1 MQRFAKWIVHHR
13 RAIVILAVLLLIP
26 SVIGYSKTFVNY
38 DILSYLPENLDS
50 MIGQKY
56 LDEDFNMGSSAMM
69 VVDNMEDKDV
79 VNLKN
84 QIKEVP
90 GVHKVIWADD
100 MKDTSIPNDVLP
112 DDFKKIFYSDTG
124 TMMIISFEDSAA
136 SPSTFQA
143 IAQIRSISNKNCF
156 LAGMTAIVKDT
167 KDIVETEMPK
177 YVLVAVLLSMT
188 VLFLSLEST
197 IVPLIFML
205 GIVFPIIYNFGSNVF
220 LGQISYIT
228 QALAAVLQLGVTM
241 DFSIFLLHR
250 YNEECTKQPDRE
262 SAMATAIVATFNSI
276 TGSSLTTIAGF
287 LALCT
292 MSLKLG
298 ADIGIVMAKGVL
310 LGVISTLTILPSLLM
325 TFDHAIG
332 KYRHPVLIH
341 ETKKIPQF
349 IVDHHKGIL
358 VVFILLLIPFSV
370 AQGKVS
376 QYYALD
382 QTLPQDLNSI
392 VSTNKL
398 KKDFKMDTTH
408 FVLVSD
414 QLDDY
419 KIKNLTEELQNV
431 DGVNEALS
439 YEKYV
444 GGGIPTAFEPA
455 AIQET
460 FNQGGHKMILVN
472 SLYKAGS
479 DQCNAQLDEMKKI
492 VKSYDAD
499 AVIAGEGAMTKDL
512 VRVAD
517 IDFKNVSVVSILA
530 VFLIIL
536 ISFKSISIPVLLV
549 AAIEFAITVN
559 MGIPY
564 FTGTVIPFIASIVI
578 GTIQLGA
585 TIDYA
590 ILMTNRFREELNNG
604 SLPKQAM
611 LTAVTKCSTSIL
623 TSGLTFFSATL
634 GVVLVSRVDLIKS
647 LCSMLARGAL
657 ISMVTIIFVLPA
669 ILLLFNKVIE
679 KTSYHWIQNKTNS
692 KEIETA

>member
-13 RAIVILAVLLLIP
+13 RVIVILAVLLLIP

-56 LDEDFNMGSSAMM
+56 LDKDFNMGSSAML

-100 MKDTSIPNDVLP
+100 IKDTSIPNDVLP

-177 YVLVAVLLSMT
+177 YVLVAVLLSMI

-220 LGQISYIT
+220 LGQVSYIT

-250 YNEECTKQPDRE
+250 YNEECTKQSDRE
-262 SAMATAIVATFNSI
+262 NAMATAIVATFNSI

-310 LGVISTLTILPSLLM
+310 LGVISTLTVLPSLLM

-332 KYRHPVLIH
+332 KYRHRVLIH

-349 IVDHHKGIL
+349 IVKHHKGIL
-358 VVFILLLIPFSV
+358 VVFVLLLIPFSV

-492 VKSYDAD
+492 AKSYDAD

-512 VRVAD
+512 VQVAD

-530 VFLIIL
+530 VFVIIL

-604 SLPKQAM
+604 SMPEQAM

>member
-56 LDEDFNMGSSAMM
+56 LDKDFNMGSSAML

-100 MKDTSIPNDVLP
+100 IKDTSIPNDVLP

-177 YVLVAVLLSMT
+177 YVLVAVLLSMA

-197 IVPLIFML
+197 VVPLIFML

-220 LGQISYIT
+220 LGQVSYIT

-250 YNEECTKQPDRE
+250 YNEECTKQSDRE
-262 SAMATAIVATFNSI
+262 DAMATAIVATFNSI

-298 ADIGIVMAKGVL
+298 TDIGIVMAKGVL
-310 LGVISTLTILPSLLM
+310 LGVVSTLTVLPSLLM

-332 KYRHPVLIH
+332 KYRHRVLIH

-349 IVDHHKGIL
+349 IVKHHKGIL
-358 VVFILLLIPFSV
+358 VVFVLLLIPFSV

-455 AIQET
+455 AIRET

-492 VKSYDAD
+492 AKSYDAD

-512 VRVAD
+512 VQVAD

-530 VFLIIL
+530 VFVIIL
-536 ISFKSISIPVLLV
+536 ISFKSISVPVLLV

-604 SLPKQAM
+604 NMPEQAM

-669 ILLLFNKVIE
+669 ILLLFNKVIK

>member
-13 RAIVILAVLLLIP
+13 RVIVILAVLLLIP

-56 LDEDFNMGSSAMM
+56 LDKDFNMGSSAML

-100 MKDTSIPNDVLP
+100 IKDTSIPNDVLP

-177 YVLVAVLLSMT
+177 YVLVAVLLSMI

-220 LGQISYIT
+220 LGQVSYIT

-250 YNEECTKQPDRE
+250 YNEECTKQSDRE
-262 SAMATAIVATFNSI
+262 NAMATAIVATFNSI

-310 LGVISTLTILPSLLM
+310 LGVISTLTVLPSLLM

-332 KYRHPVLIH
+332 KYRHRVLIH

-349 IVDHHKGIL
+349 IVKHHKGIL
-358 VVFILLLIPFSV
+358 VVFVLLLIPFSV

-492 VKSYDAD
+492 AKSYDAD

-512 VRVAD
+512 VQVAD

-530 VFLIIL
+530 VFVIIL

-604 SLPKQAM
+604 SVPEQAM